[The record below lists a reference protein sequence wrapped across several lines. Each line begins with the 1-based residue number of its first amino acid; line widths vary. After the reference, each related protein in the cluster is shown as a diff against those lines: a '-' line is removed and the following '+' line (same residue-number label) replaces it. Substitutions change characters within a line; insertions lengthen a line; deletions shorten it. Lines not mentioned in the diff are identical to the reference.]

1 MDKLKAAYMSGEAH
15 TPSSP
20 FSVSRVKNR
29 AAPGEPA
36 VLAMIAK
43 DSIIIIGT
51 TIEFSFMTP
60 SIPLPSSRY
69 VAISVIHNPIW

>member
-1 MDKLKAAYMSGEAH
+1 MNGEAH

-20 FSVSRVKNR
+20 FSVSNVRNR

-36 VLAMIAK
+36 VLAIIAK

-51 TIEFSFMTP
+51 TMEFSFMTP
-60 SIPLPSSRY
+60 SIPLPISKY
-69 VAISVIHNPIW
+69 VAMRVIHNPI